1 MRKFKLGACVAAL
14 AVIGTAATVLA
25 APVPTASMKMCSSAD
40 RSYAQGY
47 ANGNC
52 TSNGGSGGT
61 VTGCNDNGD
70 GTITFS
76 WTCY

>member
-1 MRKFKLGACVAAL
+1 MRAIKLGTCLAATAIIGAASTAL
-14 AVIGTAATVLA
+14 ARSSENAN
-25 APVPTASMKMCSSAD
+25 PVACSSTD
-40 RSYAQGY
+40 RSYADGY

-61 VTGCNDNGD
+61 VTSCTDNGN

-76 WTCY
+76 WYCY